1 MDMSDVRRK
10 PITVEIF
17 DLDEFDVD
25 VLKDTLD
32 VIEGKIETYSL
43 EEARKII
50 RSKDVQEKLKSV
62 KEKAK
67 ACKRASYA

>member
-32 VIEGKIETYSL
+32 VIEGRVETYSL

-50 RSKDVQEKLKSV
+50 KSRRMQDWFGI
-62 KEKAK
+62 
-67 ACKRASYA
+67 CF